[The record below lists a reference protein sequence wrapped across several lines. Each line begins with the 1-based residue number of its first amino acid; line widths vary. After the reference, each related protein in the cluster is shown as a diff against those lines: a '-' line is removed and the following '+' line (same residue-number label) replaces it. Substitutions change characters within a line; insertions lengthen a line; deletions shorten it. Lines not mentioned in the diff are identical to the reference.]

1 MLLKDVRL
9 GLNNVVANPNKD
21 TVDVVGA
28 RPVIDNN
35 QVIIGYRLDILTC
48 RYSRNAVK
56 LENTANNK
64 ALVDQI
70 NVLLKTNSLV
80 EVMLINPVVKAY
92 AMLSNGSLISGVSI
106 KADSFVI
113 ASDDD
118 QEILM

>member
-56 LENTANNK
+56 LENTAKNK

-70 NVLLKTNSLV
+70 NVLLRTNSLV

-113 ASDDD
+113 DSDDD
-118 QEILM
+118 QELF